1 MRREDELNDTIQSRC
16 QLTQK
21 DADRLMR
28 VHQAEMEEY
37 ERMRKAEKKRMNAA
51 LEEKLEQRR
60 LVKITQKSLQI
71 YINFCATCTC
81 IL

>member
-1 MRREDELNDTIQSRC
+1 MQSRC

-28 VHQAEMEEY
+28 VHEAEMEEY

-60 LVKITQKSLQI
+60 LVNLSSCLTKDVPINWSQIPKYAAFDLQS
-71 YINFCATCTC
+71 AEH
-81 IL
+81 